1 MILTDEYGQCRGV
14 YFSDRLWLHIFWIPD
29 GQMCVHINVS
39 YFQSWQYYALTI
51 NVSITSLKLTR
62 NRTLSIF
69 SWEESLKRGSALS
82 TEQLLLVCGAT
93 PCPCHKPQ
101 KWGLPRS
108 FLAGKQATNHDSGAR
123 VKLETFSRFWLLRV
137 STLGREQNYFLKRQ
151 NKVCCN
157 PSQKYKKKQDLL
169 SWKQITTNN
178 YTIWIL
184 FECIFVGQKRK
195 ENNWKEEKEM
205 GEGSRANR

>member
-14 YFSDRLWLHIFWIPD
+14 YFSDRLWLHIFWIPG

-93 PCPCHKPQ
+93 PVLATSHKSEDCQEAFSRENKPQ
-101 KWGLPRS
+101 IMILM
-108 FLAGKQATNHDSGAR
+108 GAR

-137 STLGREQNYFLKRQ
+137 STSGRGQNYFNKAKLSLSQSFTKIRQ
-151 NKVCCN
+151 N
-157 PSQKYKKKQDLL
+157 LL
-169 SWKQITTNN
+169 SRKQITTKN
-178 YTIWIL
+178 
-184 FECIFVGQKRK
+184 
-195 ENNWKEEKEM
+195 
-205 GEGSRANR
+205 

>member
-1 MILTDEYGQCRGV
+1 MRTNWPTERSQMMILTDEYGQCRGV

-82 TEQLLLVCGAT
+82 TEQPLLVCGAT

-108 FLAGKQATNHDSGAR
+108 FLAGKQATNHDIDGRPSETWNFLEILVVESLNFR
-123 VKLETFSRFWLLRV
+123 ERTKLF
-137 STLGREQNYFLKRQ
+137 
-151 NKVCCN
+151 
-157 PSQKYKKKQDLL
+157 
-169 SWKQITTNN
+169 
-178 YTIWIL
+178 
-184 FECIFVGQKRK
+184 
-195 ENNWKEEKEM
+195 
-205 GEGSRANR
+205 